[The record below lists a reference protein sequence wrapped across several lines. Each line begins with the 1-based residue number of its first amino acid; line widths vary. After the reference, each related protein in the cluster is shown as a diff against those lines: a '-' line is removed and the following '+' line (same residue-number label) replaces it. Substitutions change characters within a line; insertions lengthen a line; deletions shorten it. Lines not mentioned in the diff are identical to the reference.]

1 MTMKDYRRKTPI
13 MGWASWNCFRTNINE
28 EKLKRQFDALVSTGL
43 ASCGY
48 VYANTDDGF
57 FGGRASDGRLLFHKE
72 RFPRG
77 IKPLADYAHSL
88 GLKAGIYSEAGRT
101 SCGYYYDNEG
111 ANGVDVGLVGHERED
126 LETFLVDCDFDFIKV
141 DWCGALREG
150 VDERE
155 VYLKVGAIVD
165 EIRRREK
172 KTVVYNICRKFFP
185 GEWAVNIADSWRT
198 AADIRPEFSSILKQI
213 DNIKPLRRFTAPG
226 HVNDLDMMQIGNG
239 LSPEEERSHFAMWCM
254 MSTPLMIGC
263 DLTAIPEETLQ
274 LLKNKELIALD
285 QDPACLQAFVTRE
298 YRGKGGVLLG
308 ETWVKDLGGENS
320 PEKAVALLNR
330 SDEPLEITIDFESAG
345 LEGDILSFRD
355 LWTGREVPTSER
367 TFLVPPHGT
376 AVFRVKAERA
386 GVALDINAAYAY
398 VEPAPLTE
406 TPWEQCMELVKKGAM
421 LLDART
427 REEFAAGHIAGAV
440 NTPFT
445 EIYSHIWEY
454 VPTKDTPCVVYCTQ
468 GLRSRQVKYT
478 MDHMGYTAVT
488 LAPPTREES
497 FAALSE
503 KIAGLR

>member
-1 MTMKDYRRKTPI
+1 

-28 EKLKRQFDALVSTGL
+28 EKLKREFDALVSTGL
-43 ASCGY
+43 AGCGY

-57 FGGRASDGRLLFHKE
+57 FGGRAADGTLLCHKE
-72 RFPRG
+72 RFPNG

-88 GLKAGIYSEAGRT
+88 GLKAGIYSEAGST

-111 ANGVDVGLVGHERED
+111 ENGVGVGLVGHEKED
-126 LETFLVDCDFDFIKV
+126 LEYFLVECGFDFIKV

-155 VYLKVGAIVD
+155 VYLKTGAIVD
-165 EIRRREK
+165 EIRRRER

-185 GEWAVNIADSWRT
+185 GEWAVPIADSWRT

-239 LSPEEERSHFAMWCM
+239 LTHEEERSHFAMWCM

-263 DLTAIPEETLQ
+263 DLTAIPEETLAI
-274 LLKNKELIALD
+274 LKNRELIALD
-285 QDPACLQAFVTRE
+285 QDPACLQAFVVRE
-298 YRGKGGVLLG
+298 YRDTGVLLG
-308 ETWVKDLGGENS
+308 EMWVKDLGRANS
-320 PEKAVALLNR
+320 SEKAVALLNR
-330 SDEPLEITIDFESAG
+330 SDEPLEMTLDLAKAG
-345 LEGDILSFRD
+345 LTGEVLSLRD
-355 LWTGREVPTSER
+355 LWTGRDIPAEER

-376 AVFRVKAERA
+376 AVFRVKCEGA
-386 GVALDINAAYAY
+386 GEAVDVNAAYAY
-398 VEPAPLTE
+398 EEPAALKE
-406 TPWEQCMELVKKGAM
+406 TSWEEAENLVSSGAL

-427 REEFAAGHIAGAV
+427 REEFAAGHIAGAI

-454 VPTKDTPCVVYCTQ
+454 VPTKDTPCVVYCTK

-488 LAPPTREES
+488 LAPPTEEGD
-497 FAALSE
+497 FAALSAVIE
-503 KIAGLR
+503 SRRK